1 MRRQD
6 ALLKTKRS
14 CLKKGQRV
22 QRVRGGRSEKCLRS
36 SYRGKFLN
44 EVVGHVH
51 QILILPHVLLET
63 SVFLLFQEVEVVSR
77 VQQGLDEALPGAQ
90 SGHLRGHGRA
100 HPCTDHQYQ
109 LGGSLGLQAGQ
120 QFPLERA
127 EVKL

>member
-1 MRRQD
+1 M
-6 ALLKTKRS
+6 KTKRS

-22 QRVRGGRSEKCLRS
+22 QRVGGGCSEKRLRS

-44 EVVGHVH
+44 EVMGHVH

-63 SVFLLFQEVEVVSR
+63 SVFLLLQQVEVISC

-100 HPCTDHQYQ
+100 HPCTDHQHQ

-120 QFPLERA
+120 QFPLEQA
-127 EVKL
+127 EIEL